1 MQHWW
6 GEFWMIRKNRLCVFK
21 NRESAKNFEPRQP
34 IMVFLKIMIIIIIII
49 IILMIINN
57 NNSNIDDNK

>member
-1 MQHWW
+1 
-6 GEFWMIRKNRLCVFK
+6 MIRKNRLCVFK

-49 IILMIINN
+49 ILMIINN